1 MALVGMVQMIAHKI
15 IDVIA
20 VRHRFVTTPR
30 AMPVRGIM
38 TPARMIG
45 GAAHTICCGNIDRVF
60 VHVISVRM
68 MHMAI
73 VQIVNMIA
81 MAKGGMAAAG
91 AVLVGMSKVL
101 AFAAIG
107 HRRCLLPHPLF
118 CVLPSQGRQA
128 KHTLVPAAMVLL
140 RGRAGN
146 TPSFP
151 TDNPRRYI

>member
-20 VRHRFVTTPR
+20 VRHRFMTTPR

-91 AVLVGMSKVL
+91 AVLVYMSKVL

-107 HRRCLLPHPLF
+107 HRRCLLPIHCSAF
-118 CVLPSQGRQA
+118 CPVRGSKAYADAGRNGTAAGESGEYAFFPSR
-128 KHTLVPAAMVLL
+128 
-140 RGRAGN
+140 
-146 TPSFP
+146 
-151 TDNPRRYI
+151 